1 MAEEKMIRLGQAS
14 RKLNVG
20 HNTIL
25 DFLAKK
31 GFAVEN
37 NPNAKL
43 SPEQY
48 AMLAKE
54 YASSASEKIEASG
67 LTIGTKHNENLTIQ
81 NEPVAHKRKAEEEDN
96 VLIKNLGSKE
106 IKAKEEVKQPE
117 KVEREKPKLEGIK
130 VVGKIDLEK
139 KEAPPVPAPKE
150 KEEVAPK
157 KPEPVAEVEK
167 PQVPELELI
176 KAKANRLQGLKVVDK
191 IELPA
196 EKEKKPAPT
205 AESKE
210 DARKKRPRKRIP
222 SQGNET
228 KRRPTQNGHRCR
240 AATRSTA
247 CTKG

>member
-1 MAEEKMIRLGQAS
+1 LSKFQFYIAQLRKTRGIRAWQKKKMIRLGQAS

-81 NEPVAHKRKAEEEDN
+81 NEPVRTS
-96 VLIKNLGSKE
+96 GR
-106 IKAKEEVKQPE
+106 P
-117 KVEREKPKLEGIK
+117 
-130 VVGKIDLEK
+130 
-139 KEAPPVPAPKE
+139 
-150 KEEVAPK
+150 
-157 KPEPVAEVEK
+157 
-167 PQVPELELI
+167 
-176 KAKANRLQGLKVVDK
+176 
-191 IELPA
+191 
-196 EKEKKPAPT
+196 
-205 AESKE
+205 
-210 DARKKRPRKRIP
+210 RKKRTFRLKISDPKRSRPRKR
-222 SQGNET
+222 
-228 KRRPTQNGHRCR
+228 
-240 AATRSTA
+240 
-247 CTKG
+247 